1 MAELGFDPGVRE
13 CEAGDEVH
21 FPDEGEGFLGGV
33 AVVSKDV
40 IHDARVSAVFVIV
53 GDDQVVFVER
63 FPAVGSGPEVW
74 MFAADIC
81 FEFEGAEDC
90 HPLSDNYCWVSLI

>member
-33 AVVSKDV
+33 AVVSEDV
-40 IHDARVSAVFVIV
+40 VHDAGVSAVFFVV
-53 GDDQVVFVER
+53 ADNYVVFVEG
-63 FPAVGSGPEVW
+63 FPAVGPGP
-74 MFAADIC
+74 
-81 FEFEGAEDC
+81 
-90 HPLSDNYCWVSLI
+90 